1 MLAYSEWRTK
11 GEQLLKH
18 ARRKTILC
26 IQIFWFE
33 FLFDSIK
40 AGISMEKEHW
50 IITQ

>member
-26 IQIFWFE
+26 IQIFWF
-33 FLFDSIK
+33 DSIK
-40 AGISMEKEHW
+40 AGISMEEEHW